1 MSCKYILQTPGQP
14 LKKQQEK
21 KYNLYVKKR
30 ENGITQ
36 NAQLKPQN
44 GREKVKGRNSNKTKV
59 NEQKTAFNVRY

>member
-21 KYNLYVKKR
+21 KYNLYAKKR